1 MLQMAVVVVVVEEE
15 KELEQV
21 AVVKRLLVEMKN

>member
-1 MLQMAVVVVVVEEE
+1 MLQMAVVVVVEEE

-21 AVVKRLLVEMKN
+21 AVVKRLSVEMKK